1 MKKIC
6 MGLVLIILSIN
17 HSSGQ
22 KIYQAN
28 LVINA
33 KAGIGETAIWH
44 PSEQKLYWID
54 VDKKTLNT
62 FDPVTKSENHYSLPK
77 MVGTVVPID
86 TGGVLLALKD
96 GVYEFN
102 MKTNNFRLL
111 AAPEK
116 DLPDNW
122 LNDGKCDPAGR
133 FWVGSMGPKYKAS
146 LYRISASGKCDKVL
160 DSITISN
167 GIVWTS
173 DKSKMYY
180 IDSPTLQVRQFDY
193 DNETGNISNSK
204 VVITF
209 PDGVGSPDGMTIDSD
224 GKLWIAHWGGSC
236 VSCWDPNTGKMI
248 AKVEV
253 PALNVTSCAFGGK
266 KLDILYIT
274 TASLFMDEASQKKF
288 PASGGVFEVKT
299 GFKGIPA
306 NYFKTK

>member
-1 MKKIC
+1 MKYKFIIL
-6 MGLVLIILSIN
+6 GLVILHVNCIF
-17 HSSGQ
+17 GQ
-22 KIYQAN
+22 KIYQAS
-28 LVINA
+28 LLLDA
-33 KAGIGETAIWH
+33 KAGVGETAIWH
-44 PSEQKLYWID
+44 PLEKKLYWID

-62 FDPVTKSENHYSLPK
+62 FDPVSKTENYYALQK

-86 TGGVLLALKD
+86 TGGVLVALKD
-96 GVYEFN
+96 GIYAFN
-102 MKTNNFRLL
+102 MNTNDFRLL
-111 AAPEK
+111 VAPEQN
-116 DLPDNW
+116 LPDNW

-146 LYRISASGKCDKVL
+146 LYRISNVGKCGKML

-167 GIVWTS
+167 GIVWTF

-209 PDGVGSPDGMTIDSD
+209 SDGVGSPDGMAIDTE

-236 VSCWDPNTGKMI
+236 VSCWNPNTGKMI

-253 PALNVTSCAFGGK
+253 PALNVTSCAFGGE

-274 TASLFMDEASQKKF
+274 TTSLFMDEASQKKF
-288 PASGGVFEVKT
+288 PASGGVFSVKT
-299 GFKGIPA
+299 GAKGIPA
-306 NYFKTK
+306 NYFKTN